1 MTYHLFGLRWISS
14 LTISLSFFQLFISTE
29 AEAVS
34 KTEYSS
40 KLCFICIWKKLSFLN
55 DAYWDSWVSNLGG
68 SHQAWNFD
76 VSSKKLRKSLNFYP
90 VVFLVVQVVRQ
101 QFLYAYTISPH
112 VPMKSCN
119 PERSQFQTILQFQ
132 LIWNFGHTSNKINM
146 YFQSFANCLKVGWLA
161 LAMVD
166 DPAAKKEESRIRGPG
181 PPSSSIVGNEGTV
194 F

>member
-1 MTYHLFGLRWISS
+1 M
-14 LTISLSFFQLFISTE
+14 
-29 AEAVS
+29 
-34 KTEYSS
+34 
-40 KLCFICIWKKLSFLN
+40 
-55 DAYWDSWVSNLGG
+55 
-68 SHQAWNFD
+68 
-76 VSSKKLRKSLNFYP
+76 NFYP
-90 VVFLVVQVVRQ
+90 VAFLVVQVVRQ

-119 PERSQFQTILQFQ
+119 PVRSQFQTILQFQ
-132 LIWNFGHTSNKINM
+132 LIWNFGHNSNKISM